1 MLYYGQNIL
10 WHPQNDSTDSLDF
23 CKVLV
28 GEVLALPVAE
38 VIQE

>member
-1 MLYYGQNIL
+1 MVKIFFGIHRMIRL
-10 WHPQNDSTDSLDF
+10 SLDF

-38 VIQE
+38 VTQE